1 MIPTEEMKYIK
12 ENKGL
17 INALKRYNIEQYYK
31 FMDNIKDEVK
41 KDNIKDEVKKQ
52 TEINKLI
59 KIKWGIAKMINKIT
73 TYIKH
78 KKHNIKNI

>member
-12 ENKGL
+12 ENKWL

-52 TEINKLI
+52 TEINKLT
-59 KIKWGIAKMINKIT
+59 KIKWGIAKMINNKL
-73 TYIKH
+73 
-78 KKHNIKNI
+78 ND